1 MYNRDSPPPSW
12 YEPPDEEE
20 EDEMSNPLTLQCQ
33 DCGHVWQLNPGE
45 TIDANS
51 EVECPECGSE
61 DQEIA

>member
-20 EDEMSNPLTLQCQ
+20 EDEEMSLALQCQ

-45 TIDANS
+45 KIDANS